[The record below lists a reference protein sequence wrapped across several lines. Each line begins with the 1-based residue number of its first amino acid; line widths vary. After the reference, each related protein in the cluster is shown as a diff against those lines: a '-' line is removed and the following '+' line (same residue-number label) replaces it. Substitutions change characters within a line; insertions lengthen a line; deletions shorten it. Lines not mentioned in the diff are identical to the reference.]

1 MKPVTRPS
9 FRHAAGGFT
18 LLELLAA
25 VAILAILSM
34 LLFAAFN
41 EASRAWMFAEG
52 RVETSQ
58 QARAAFEMFNRE
70 LSGAIL
76 STNPPLQKMKII
88 QGRSSGS
95 DVWVSFLASPVDSRT
110 NDPQRDVIV
119 TYQRVASSNGLYSL
133 CRTIDEQGYQG
144 GVFRRL
150 TADPVADVLVE
161 NVVDMVISNTEDGVT
176 WRSGPWVGNTRNPLA
191 VSLTITLIDSRA
203 ATRIAVAAGG
213 AGRNDILR
221 AASQTHHAKVFLP
234 THY

>member
-1 MKPVTRPS
+1 
-9 FRHAAGGFT
+9 
-18 LLELLAA
+18 LLAA

-76 STNPPLQKMKII
+76 STNRSTSFQNMKII

-150 TADPVADVLVE
+150 AADPVADVLVE
-161 NVVDMVISNTEDGVT
+161 NVVNMVISNTEDGVT